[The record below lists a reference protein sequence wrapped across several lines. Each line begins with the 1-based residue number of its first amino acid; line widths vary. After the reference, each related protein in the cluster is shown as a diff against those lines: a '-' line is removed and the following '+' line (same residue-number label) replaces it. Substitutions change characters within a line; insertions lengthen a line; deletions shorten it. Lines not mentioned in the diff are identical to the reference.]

1 MTSSTDPLN
10 SAPNPISQ
18 AFDSDGRRVLA
29 KPGLRRVVSL
39 RKTPSTLAPKQSS
52 TRKPELRTPAPLTK
66 RDKTISLVQRKRI
79 VAHSNIPEPR
89 PHLIHEKPHTKACIR
104 VLVAAANQ
112 TTARALSSSLSC
124 NDMIVVGT
132 ATTSSELETA
142 LHLRSDIDVLVTD
155 VLISGVQTSLIYAPI
170 VAQRPELNVLCYTFR
185 SEPAYVMTAIRCG
198 ALGYVLRNT
207 SEDLANCVRL
217 IKGGGSP
224 MSPAITRHVL
234 RAMQL
239 KKREEHP
246 TRTPDIPDLS
256 DRELEILELLAK
268 GISFSDIATI
278 LIISPH
284 TVTAHIK
291 KIYRKLQVHSR
302 GEAVYEARAMNLISD
317 S

>member
-1 MTSSTDPLN
+1 M
-10 SAPNPISQ
+10 
-18 AFDSDGRRVLA
+18 F
-29 KPGLRRVVSL
+29 
-39 RKTPSTLAPKQSS
+39 
-52 TRKPELRTPAPLTK
+52 
-66 RDKTISLVQRKRI
+66 
-79 VAHSNIPEPR
+79 
-89 PHLIHEKPHTKACIR
+89 
-104 VLVAAANQ
+104 LVAAANQ

-239 KKREEHP
+239 KSVKSILRVRQIFQTYRIANLKFSNCLRRGSRSP
-246 TRTPDIPDLS
+246 T
-256 DRELEILELLAK
+256 
-268 GISFSDIATI
+268 
-278 LIISPH
+278 
-284 TVTAHIK
+284 
-291 KIYRKLQVHSR
+291 LQPS
-302 GEAVYEARAMNLISD
+302 
-317 S
+317 

>member
-89 PHLIHEKPHTKACIR
+89 PHLIHEKPHTKARIRVLVAAANQTTARALSSSLSCNDMIVVGTATTSSELETAKPHTKARIR

-185 SEPAYVMTAIRCG
+185 SEPAQT
-198 ALGYVLRNT
+198 LT
-207 SEDLANCVRL
+207 
-217 IKGGGSP
+217 
-224 MSPAITRHVL
+224 
-234 RAMQL
+234 
-239 KKREEHP
+239 
-246 TRTPDIPDLS
+246 
-256 DRELEILELLAK
+256 
-268 GISFSDIATI
+268 FW
-278 LIISPH
+278 
-284 TVTAHIK
+284 
-291 KIYRKLQVHSR
+291 
-302 GEAVYEARAMNLISD
+302 
-317 S
+317 

>member
-1 MTSSTDPLN
+1 MTASNDPLN
-10 SAPNPISQ
+10 FVPNPTSQ
-18 AFDSDGRRVLA
+18 TPDSDELRAVG
-29 KPGLRRVVSL
+29 KPGLRRVVCL
-39 RKTPSTLAPKQSS
+39 RKSISQPTAKQPSV
-52 TRKPELRTPAPLTK
+52 RKPDLRTTAPLHK
-66 RDKTISLVQRKRI
+66 REKSVNLVQHKRI
-79 VAHSNIPEPR
+79 IAHSNIPEPR
-89 PHLIHEKPHTKACIR
+89 PHLIHEKPQSKSRIR
-104 VLVAAANQ
+104 VLVAAANRS
-112 TTARALSSSLSC
+112 TVRALSSSLSC
-124 NDMIVVGT
+124 NDMNVVGT
-132 ATTSSELETA
+132 ATTGSELETL

-170 VAQRPELNVLCYTFR
+170 VAQRPDLNVLCYTFR

-217 IKGGGSP
+217 LKGGGSP

-239 KKREEHP
+239 KKRDEHP

-278 LIISPH
+278 LVISPH

-291 KIYRKLQVHSR
+291 KIYRRLQVRSR
-302 GEAVYEARAMNLISD
+302 GEAVYEARALNLISD
-317 S
+317 T